1 MKGIILAG
9 GSGTRLY
16 PATTAV
22 NKQLLPI
29 YDKPMIYYPLTSLMF
44 AGIREIL
51 VISSPEA
58 LPSFRK
64 LLGSGEQWGIRLQY
78 AEQAAPS
85 GLAEAFLIG
94 EEFIGNDNVALIL
107 GDNIFYGMG
116 WSDTLKEAAS
126 LKNGGAKI
134 FGYYVKDPQNFGVI
148 SFDHDGKVVSLEE
161 KPSEPKSN
169 YAVPGIYFY
178 DQQVVSLAKRVQKS
192 SRGELE
198 ITDLN
203 RLYLDKG
210 ELNVQILGRGMAW
223 LDTGTHDSLIQASNF
238 IQAIEDR
245 QGLKIGSPE
254 EVAYRMGF
262 IGVDELFELARRCE
276 KTGYGKYLKSL
287 LDQEGHRHPIFSK
300 SQ

>member
-16 PATTAV
+16 PATIAV

-29 YDKPMIYYPLTSLMF
+29 YDKPMLYDRLTSLMF

-51 VISSPEA
+51 VISSPDA
-58 LPSFRK
+58 LPAFKK
-64 LLGSGEQWGIRLQY
+64 LLDDGSQWGVKIEY
-78 AEQAAPS
+78 AEQTAPR

-94 EEFIGNDNVALIL
+94 EKFIGNDDVALIL

-116 WSDTLKEAAS
+116 WTDTLKTAS
-126 LKNGGAKI
+126 KLEKGGATI
-134 FGYYVKDPQNFGVI
+134 FGYYVKDPDKFGVVA
-148 SFDHDGKVVSLEE
+148 FDDSGKAVSLEE
-161 KPSEPKSN
+161 KPANPKSN

-178 DQQVVSLAKRVQKS
+178 DRQVVGLAKKVQKS
-192 SRGELE
+192 PRGELE

-203 RLYLDKG
+203 RFYLEAG
-210 ELNVQILGRGMAW
+210 QLNVQILGRGMAW

-238 IQAIEDR
+238 IQTIEDR

-262 IGVDELFELARRCE
+262 IDADKLLGLARKYE
-276 KTGYGKYLKSL
+276 KTGYGKYLKDL
-287 LDQEGHRHPIFSK
+287 LVHESHARPALAK
-300 SQ
+300 K